1 MFGKITYNTIGDE
14 YDKKIQ
20 VSDRVKGKQMV
31 TNPPKKGATPDV
43 CFEKRFASLSLG
55 DKYMDPG
62 TLEKQNR
69 LQQSKK
75 KLTQEGFRYTSP
87 SKKSSGLGNYYG
99 CFMEKT
105 PFKHETEYVVL
116 KKGELPEKVA
126 AQPRNVI
133 TGPAKKGTYGFAGT
147 TLGKGNEYQYISD
160 PYDAGKKK
168 ESQEAKEGSKKLI
181 GPAFKA
187 SCKRVEYFD
196 SQPNIAASKIYSL
209 DKPLPARKAEP
220 PKKDVAITVPFKPS
234 SPSKTGI
241 SATLTKYPEYKEDPY
256 EAKEKAEREERKK
269 NKPSVVWK
277 PVQIPKSLP
286 VKSIAFNKTLAGA
299 D

>member
-1 MFGKITYNTIGDE
+1 MFSVSSYNTIGDE
-14 YDKKIQ
+14 YDKKIP
-20 VSDRVKGKQMV
+20 VSDRVRGKQMV

-43 CFEKRFASLSLG
+43 CFEKKFASLSLG
-55 DKYMDPG
+55 DKYIDPG
-62 TLEKQNR
+62 TLEKQDR

-87 SKKSSGLGNYYG
+87 SKRSSGLGNYYG
-99 CFMEKT
+99 CFMEKA
-105 PFKHETEYVVL
+105 PYKHETEYVVL

-126 AQPRNVI
+126 AQPRNI
-133 TGPAKKGTYGFAGT
+133 MTGPAKKGTYGFSGT
-147 TLGKGNEYQYISD
+147 TLGKGDEYQYISD

-168 ESQEAKEGSKKLI
+168 EAAEAKEGGKKLI

-196 SQPNIAASKIYSL
+196 SQPNVAASRIYSL
-209 DKPLPARKAEP
+209 DKPLPARKPDA

-234 SPSKTGI
+234 SPSRRGV
-241 SATLTKYPEYKEDPY
+241 AGTLTKYPEYKEDPY
-256 EAKEKAEREERKK
+256 EAKEKAERDERKK

-277 PVQIPKSLP
+277 PVNGNKSLP
-286 VKSIAFNKTLAGA
+286 VRSIAFNKTVAVS